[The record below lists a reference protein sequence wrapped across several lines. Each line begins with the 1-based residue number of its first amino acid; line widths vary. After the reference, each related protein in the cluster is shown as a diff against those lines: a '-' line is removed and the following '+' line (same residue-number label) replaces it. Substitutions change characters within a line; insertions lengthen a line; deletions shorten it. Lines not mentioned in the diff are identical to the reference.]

1 MFLHIVFILTIIS
14 NEFQTLLDYGDK
26 AYWREQ
32 IYRAIQFYEEALT
45 YAITKNDSVKVYERL
60 CAAYAASLQ
69 DKKAMQ
75 ALETILYI
83 KPTYIKLK
91 ELPKRL
97 QFFDWLRDEFRKIKK
112 RKTASLTFNTWPD
125 SVLVII
131 NGDTVCYTPCDIK
144 LVVFSF
150 KYYRFSFRKP
160 GYIPHDTI
168 IGLQPKE
175 RRTIKLRMIPQR
187 ISVEWFDL
195 MDTLI
200 SGRDYTIHGK
210 ADLPEGLKDVEPL
223 ALLSLPIKE
232 SIKSIIP
239 SYMDEN
245 GHIEFCI
252 SPRSR
257 VRGEEVSFNKV
268 YFYIIYQGRDTLY
281 DTTVVFKVVGKRPK
295 PVTRVMFDFLR
306 TEPAYLIDKLQVG
319 GGFILYKRKEFHSLT
334 YPFTIKMPINNMY
347 NLLIKI
353 EGWADHL
360 YRPIIVTRSRRPII
374 KSVPSTKTM
383 LSIENH
389 AFRKRVRS
397 QIDTLLNSGSIFHPL
412 NFTISFKWK
421 LLNSHYYNIT
431 CMPLLSFSLR
441 SDSLL
446 RKTYRDFG
454 MGILGLTDIN
464 LPYGVLSFNVGII
477 DQQLFSGDGGAYRL
491 LLSTGYMLP
500 FGVFW
505 EFYSLP
511 HIFQYI
517 PYPGCVRPLSTD
529 VYGPL
534 PWELLVGV
542 RTSIHR
548 LSIVAGYIIRNDVGN
563 ELPKRFSEVIPIRS
577 KFNVFMQLEYTF
589 R

>member
-14 NEFQTLLDYGDK
+14 NEFQTLLDYGDR

-32 IYRAIQFYEEALT
+32 IYRAIQFYQEALT

-75 ALETILYI
+75 VLETILYI

-112 RKTASLTFNTWPD
+112 RKIASLTFNTWPD

-144 LVVFSF
+144 LVVFPF

-210 ADLPEGLKDVEPL
+210 ADLPEGLKDVK
-223 ALLSLPIKE
+223 AITFLPQEKL
-232 SIKSIIP
+232 IIP
-239 SYMDEN
+239 SSIDET
-245 GHIEFCI
+245 GHVEFRI
-252 SPRSR
+252 YPFYQI
-257 VRGEEVSFNKV
+257 GYTMVS
-268 YFYIIYQGRDTLY
+268 FYIIYQERDTLY
-281 DTTVVFKVVGKRPK
+281 DTTVVFRVVGKRPK
-295 PVTRVMFDFLR
+295 PVTRVTFDFLR
-306 TEPAYLIDKLQVG
+306 TEPAYFVDKLQVE
-319 GGFILYKRKEFHSLT
+319 GGFVLYKGKEFHSLT
-334 YPFTIKMPINNMY
+334 YPFTIKMPINNVC
-347 NLLIKI
+347 NLLVKI
-353 EGWADHL
+353 EGWKDHL
-360 YRPIIVTRSRRPII
+360 YRPI
-374 KSVPSTKTM
+374 
-383 LSIENH
+383 
-389 AFRKRVRS
+389 VRS
-397 QIDTLLNSGSIFHPL
+397 ISSDETMHSIKKYALRKKEVHQIDTLLNSGSIFHPL
-412 NFTISFKWK
+412 NFTISLKWK
-421 LLNSHYYNIT
+421 LLNSHYYNIA

-454 MGILGLTDIN
+454 VGILGLTDID

-477 DQQLFSGDGGAYRL
+477 DQQLFSRDGGAYRL

-542 RTSIHR
+542 RMSIHK
-548 LSIVAGYIIRNDVGN
+548 LNIVAGYIIRNDVGN

>member
-14 NEFQTLLDYGDK
+14 NEFQTLLDYGDR

-97 QFFDWLRDEFRKIKK
+97 QFFDWLRDEFRRIKK

-144 LVVFSF
+144 LVVFPF
-150 KYYRFSFRKP
+150 KYYRLSFRKP

-187 ISVEWFDL
+187 ISVKWSDL
-195 MDTLI
+195 IDTLI

-210 ADLPEGLKDVEPL
+210 ANLPEGLKDVK
-223 ALLSLPIKE
+223 AITFLPQEKL
-232 SIKSIIP
+232 IIP
-239 SYMDEN
+239 SSIDET
-245 GHIEFCI
+245 GHVEFRI
-252 SPRSR
+252 YPFYQI
-257 VRGEEVSFNKV
+257 GYTMVS
-268 YFYIIYQGRDTLY
+268 FYIIYQERDTLY
-281 DTTVVFKVVGKRPK
+281 DTTVVFRVVGKRPK
-295 PVTRVMFDFLR
+295 PVTRAMFDFLR

-319 GGFILYKRKEFHSLT
+319 GGFILYKGKEFHSLT
-334 YPFTIKMPINNMY
+334 YPFTIKMPINNVC
-347 NLLIKI
+347 NLLVKI
-353 EGWADHL
+353 EGRKDHL
-360 YRPIIVTRSRRPII
+360 YRPI
-374 KSVPSTKTM
+374 
-383 LSIENH
+383 
-389 AFRKRVRS
+389 VRS
-397 QIDTLLNSGSIFHPL
+397 ISSDETMHSIKKYALRKKEVHQIDTLLNSGSIFHPL
-412 NFTISFKWK
+412 NFTISLKWK

-542 RTSIHR
+542 RTSIHK
-548 LSIVAGYIIRNDVGN
+548 LNIVAGYIIRNDVGN